1 MIKKFDPFDSIFDD
15 FMRPMRRPPFMFGDP
30 LFPPMPSHEF
40 KPCKT
45 DIVEFEDRVEINAE
59 LPGYKKEDISV
70 SLDKNNMLRIRAKR
84 ENKTEE
90 KEEGRVIR
98 KEIYSGSIER
108 VYPTVGLDTNKIKA
122 SFKDGILKLT
132 LPKLEDKE
140 EIKKIDIE

>member
-1 MIKKFDPFDSIFDD
+1 
-15 FMRPMRRPPFMFGDP
+15 
-30 LFPPMPSHEF
+30 
-40 KPCKT
+40 
-45 DIVEFEDRVEINAE
+45 
-59 LPGYKKEDISV
+59 
-70 SLDKNNMLRIRAKR
+70 MLRIRAKR